1 MRVLLH
7 LHFLVRSVFVDFDYC
22 GRLFG
27 CNIGASIFGSG
38 SMPGLRKIGESGLL
52 FLTHSAVPGLVVG
65 VLW

>member
-27 CNIGASIFGSG
+27 CNIGASIFGSS
-38 SMPGLRKIGESGLL
+38 SMPGISKISESGLL
-52 FLTHSAVPGLVVG
+52 FWISLAVPGLVVG
-65 VLW
+65 FLW